1 MKKLEKRLCIIDD
14 RENEK
19 LDGINLTE
27 NNNIT
32 DRKMTRNEARIN
44 LENIQTFDTTTTPQ
58 PIHVFGY
65 CLVW

>member
-44 LENIQTFDTTTTPQ
+44 LENNQIFDPTKTLPL
-58 PIHVFGY
+58 IY
-65 CLVW
+65 ILDN